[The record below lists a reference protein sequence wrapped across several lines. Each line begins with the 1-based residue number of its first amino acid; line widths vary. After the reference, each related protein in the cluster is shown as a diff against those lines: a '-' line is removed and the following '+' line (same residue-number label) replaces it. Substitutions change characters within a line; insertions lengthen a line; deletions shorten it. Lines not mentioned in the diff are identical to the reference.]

1 MFCKICGNELN
12 EKAVICPKC
21 GCTVEEHTPVKAKK
35 STSSGNSAYKVLK
48 YISATLLILAL
59 SFMMLSIVYAH
70 IHCFHG
76 LYVSTRNYGYDFWVD
91 GNVYADLWF
100 NLGMAITSLALAF
113 LGFICSVIT
122 FALSFSGEN
131 RKTGFSSYVMFIA
144 SITTLFL
151 SILCVVYA
159 WW

>member
-21 GCTVEEHTPVKAKK
+21 GCAVEDKTPVKAKK

-48 YISATLLILAL
+48 HISATLLILAL
-59 SFMMLSIVYAH
+59 TFMMLSLIYSEIYCKYSFGA
-70 IHCFHG
+70 FYFDPG
-76 LYVSTRNYGYDFWVD
+76 T
-91 GNVYADLWF
+91 
-100 NLGMAITSLALAF
+100 AITSLALAF

-144 SITTLFL
+144 SITILFL

>member
-59 SFMMLSIVYAH
+59 TFMMLSLIYSE
-70 IHCFHG
+70 IDCYES
-76 LYVSTRNYGYDFWVD
+76 LYISNYGIRGSIWAYLHFEPGTAV
-91 GNVYADLWF
+91 V
-100 NLGMAITSLALAF
+100 SLMLAF
-113 LGFICSVIT
+113 LGFVCSVTT

-144 SITTLFL
+144 SLATLFL

-159 WW
+159 G